1 MHIVYILK
9 ENGDKIIQN
18 LENLSHRTEILIN
31 QGFDLT
37 KEMKRRKVKVM
48 QHVDEY
54 FEKVVKSVL
63 LKKAEI
69 KLKYSDALKVEEAR
83 LHRE

>member
-1 MHIVYILK
+1 MLIVYILK

-31 QGFDLT
+31 QGFDLA

-48 QHVDEY
+48 
-54 FEKVVKSVL
+54 
-63 LKKAEI
+63 
-69 KLKYSDALKVEEAR
+69 
-83 LHRE
+83 